1 MAREHYFLRGLPSS
15 FWGEASNHFTFVKNQ
30 IPIHR
35 VERNGKKVFISPFEK
50 LFGQPG
56 MPLRYLMPFG
66 TAVSVFLPKETR
78 RGPKT
83 PSQQKAYEGVLI
95 GFAEGMK
102 GYRVLDSDNRIH
114 EESFN
119 FCSFSENVFPGHLDG
134 VVPKDA
140 SETQSFYPRKEDF
153 LNSDE
158 WQKFEFDQEEE
169 EDVLRDPRFLI
180 DLTESEE
187 QGEPESEEKGAES
200 FSPPEPLRVSTPREE
215 MKNRGA
221 PPSGRKEQKQTE
233 QKPSEEKKKPH
244 EKPKVPEV
252 VPEPRRSERIREME
266 KKKQE
271 EAKRKE
277 KDKQDPHR

>member
-1 MAREHYFLRGLPSS
+1 LANLDLVLNETGQKVKFLRTDGDGIFRESKNFLDLQKKYGFRHERPGPYDHKHSAHIDRECRTLLDGTRTLLFESGLPSS

-134 VVPKDA
+134 V
-140 SETQSFYPRKEDF
+140 
-153 LNSDE
+153 
-158 WQKFEFDQEEE
+158 
-169 EDVLRDPRFLI
+169 
-180 DLTESEE
+180 
-187 QGEPESEEKGAES
+187 
-200 FSPPEPLRVSTPREE
+200 
-215 MKNRGA
+215 
-221 PPSGRKEQKQTE
+221 
-233 QKPSEEKKKPH
+233 
-244 EKPKVPEV
+244 
-252 VPEPRRSERIREME
+252 
-266 KKKQE
+266 
-271 EAKRKE
+271 AKRCLRNTKFLPSKRRLLE
-277 KDKQDPHR
+277 LRRVAEV